1 MLTKISHRLI
11 ALIVTAIVGLVLM
24 GGNGVWQL
32 QRINTSLHEI
42 SGNALPSIIVLGEAH
57 THFLETRVALLNH
70 VIETD
75 IAKLPELE
83 KQVRDSLKAT
93 QDSLTKYEPLVS
105 DDDDKQQLAADRAA
119 VEVYA
124 KLLNEALFNSSNNE
138 KAFAVELIRSKLRP
152 AGQNALDAFEKHMKD
167 NVEWSQQQEK
177 AADVIF
183 ANARLL
189 SLFIAVGAAA
199 LLVWVAAMTYRSV
212 VGKALRARDDV
223 TRVVDTLD
231 FSRPLQAD
239 GNDELS
245 QLLQALNRLISRL
258 RDELSAIRN
267 STERI
272 TQSSNDLAG
281 ASQQVQTSSSTQADA
296 AASMAASIE
305 QLTVSVNH
313 VADRTGEA
321 SRIARQSGEQ
331 AVDGRDA
338 VARTAER
345 IGAISALVDNA
356 AAELGR
362 LEDSGR
368 QIDSVVSVIKDVA
381 DQTNLLALN
390 AAIEAARAGEQ
401 GRGFAVVADE
411 VRKLAERTSSSTTEI
426 AAMVASIQQRSGEVA
441 RLMRDAVSSVRDG
454 VSQADTTRGAIDQIA
469 AGAAHSGSL
478 VAEIATALS
487 EQSSASTTIASQVE
501 RVAQMAEENSQ
512 AAGHSA
518 GLADELKGLAEDM
531 KQTVSAYRLG

>member
-1 MLTKISHRLI
+1 MTKISHRLI
-11 ALIVTAIVGLVLM
+11 ALIAVALTGLILI
-24 GGNGVWQL
+24 GGNGMLQL
-32 QRINTSLHEI
+32 QRINTALEEI
-42 SGNALPSIIVLGEAH
+42 ANNALPSIVILGHAH
-57 THFLETRVALLNH
+57 TNFLETRVALLNH

-75 IAKLPELE
+75 IAKLPALE
-83 KQVRDSLKAT
+83 KQVRDKLKETRDA
-93 QDSLTKYEPLVS
+93 LTAYEPLIS
-105 DDDDKQQLAADRAA
+105 DDDDRKQLAADRAA
-119 VEVYA
+119 VDAYA
-124 KLLNEALFNSSNNE
+124 KLLNEALFNSANND
-138 KAFAVELIRSKLRP
+138 KAMAVELIRTKMRA
-152 AGQNALDAFEKHMKD
+152 AGQSALEAFDFHMKE
-167 NVEWSQQQEK
+167 NVDWSKEQETLAK
-177 AADVIF
+177 KIF
-183 ANARLL
+183 ADARLL
-189 SLFIAVGAAA
+189 TLAIASGVAAIM
-199 LLVWVAAMTYRSV
+199 LWVAFTTYKGV

-239 GNDELS
+239 GDDELTE
-245 QLLQALNRLISRL
+245 LLRALNRLISRL
-258 RDELSAIRN
+258 RDELGTIRS

-272 TQSSNDLAG
+272 TQSSTDLAG
-281 ASQQVQTSSSTQADA
+281 ASQHVQTSSSAQADA

-305 QLTVSVNH
+305 ELTVSVNH

-331 AVDGRDA
+331 AVEGRDA
-338 VARTAER
+338 VARIAER
-345 IGAISALVDNA
+345 VGAISALVDDA
-356 AAELGR
+356 AAELHR

-368 QIDSVVSVIKDVA
+368 QIESVVSVIKDVA

-441 RLMRDAVSSVRDG
+441 RLMNDAVNSVRDG
-454 VSQADTTRGAIDQIA
+454 VSQADTTRAAIDQIA

-518 GLADELKGLAEDM
+518 GLADELKGLAADM
-531 KQTVSAYRLG
+531 KRTVSAYKLG